1 MKLLSVNDLSLQ
13 NGGYFAFK
21 HVAFSLS
28 QNEIIGINGDNGSG
42 KTQLLEAIANNQT
55 PDSGQIDYT
64 PGTRIGYLPQYNPQI
79 IDQTVTKYLEDTRR
93 LSKNLAVRKEQL
105 EGMITFLGISPY
117 LNVPVQQL
125 SLGLRRRIDFLA
137 AVAGH
142 PNVLLLDEPFAFQS
156 NKTIMNMLNLIQ
168 DLKDNGSGV
177 ILAGTRFNDTINHY
191 IDNDYLLKDNRLTK
205 IQSTTN
211 TELKT
216 LLVFGVNVKSVAIT
230 KDIEEYIT
238 VNRNGLIEMIIP
250 LGIKDSMIQKMTR
263 LNYQF
268 EEAKDIEN

>member
-216 LLVFGVNVKSVAIT
+216 LLVFGVNAKSVAIT